1 MLCMKLNM
9 KREVKIGLFAVLMLV
24 CLYWGVNFLKG
35 RDLFNMNST
44 YYATYDQVN
53 GIQNSSAI
61 KIKGFKVGAVSKI
74 TYDPA
79 RSSKIVLELTIK
91 SKYRIPVN
99 SEARV
104 YSDGIMGG
112 KAIEIEMG
120 NAADYLRSGDTI
132 RSAVD
137 KDFLEVAGSEF
148 EFLKQKATE
157 LVNEITATLRTL
169 NTLLAENSANVN
181 ATMANLA
188 EISGSLNGVIGSES
202 KSLRGIISNMNALS
216 ESLKNNSSR
225 IEHII
230 ANVDGFTD
238 SLSRSDIPS
247 AVENLNGSL
256 ARLDETLK
264 KVNEG
269 DGTLGRLVNDPA
281 LYDSLTAAS
290 GNLARLL
297 EDLKAHPG
305 RYIHISVF
313 GGKKEK

>member
-1 MLCMKLNM
+1 MKLNM
-9 KREVKIGLFAVLMLV
+9 KREVKIGIFAVLMLV

-35 RDLFNMNST
+35 RDLFNTNNI

-53 GIQNSSAI
+53 GIQSSSAI
-61 KIKGFKVGAVSKI
+61 KIKGFKVGAVSDI
-74 TYDPA
+74 IYDPE

-91 SKYRIPVN
+91 SKFKIPVN

-112 KAIEIEMG
+112 KAIEIELG
-120 NAADYLRSGDTI
+120 DSGEYLDNRDTI
-132 RSAVD
+132 RAVMD

-148 EFLKQKATE
+148 EFLKQRANE
-157 LVNEITATLRTL
+157 LVNEITATLRAL
-169 NTLLAENSANVN
+169 NTLLTENSANVN

-188 EISGSLNGVIGSES
+188 SISGSLDEVVGAES
-202 KSLRGIISNMNALS
+202 QNLQGIISNMNALS
-216 ESLKNNSSR
+216 ATLKDNASR
-225 IEHII
+225 IDHIL

-238 SLSRSDIPS
+238 SLRRSNIP
-247 AVENLNGSL
+247 ATMDNLNGSL
-256 ARLDETLK
+256 AQLDEALK
-264 KVNEG
+264 KVNDG
-269 DGTLGRLVNDPA
+269 DGTLGKLVNDPA
-281 LYDSLTAAS
+281 LYDSLTSAS
-290 GNLARLL
+290 GNLSRLL